1 MKNYDKKA
9 KSNASSKKAY
19 ILKGKKIKL
28 GAISAIHQLI
38 DLEALQKE
46 VKKNNTTIT
55 QYLTAVLIWSI
66 YQENYIKANGKKAN

>member
-9 KSNASSKKAY
+9 KSNASSKKSY

-38 DLEALQKE
+38 DLEA
-46 VKKNNTTIT
+46 TTKRSKRKIIP
-55 QYLTAVLIWSI
+55 QLHNI
-66 YQENYIKANGKKAN
+66 